1 MPSSPAAEASAAE
14 EEAVEEEEVLLD
26 DATVVS
32 HWCAS
37 YTTDG
42 RPWISAGAAL
52 HGEAKET
59 Q

>member
-1 MPSSPAAEASAAE
+1 LPSSPAAEASAAE

-37 YTTDG
+37 YTTEG
-42 RPWISAGAAL
+42 RPWISAGAAW